1 MNSSDV
7 SQFIF
12 LYIRMIIE
20 CLVLKTMKKQ
30 EYFVMGVMS
39 GTSLDGIDL
48 AYIHFKKD
56 KKWSYNIICAQTVAY
71 DTEWETKLR
80 NGVEYATVQLECLNA
95 SYTQLLSEVIK
106 TFIEKNQLINIDAV
120 CSHGHTI
127 LHQPENKL
135 TLQIG
140 NLEILA
146 QLINQKVVCDFR
158 VQDVV
163 LGGQGAP
170 LVPIGDQLLFSEYT
184 YCVNLGGFSNI
195 STAINNE
202 RIAYDICPVNI
213 VLNHYVQKTGVS
225 YDDKGMMASSGEVCQ
240 LLLEKLNNINFYK
253 LPPPKSLGLEWVKL
267 MIIPLIDSYELSIK
281 DILRTFVEH
290 VAIQIGS
297 MLIKDK
303 SSVLFTGGGVYNLF
317 LMKRIREYSN
327 AEIIISSPE
336 LIEYK
341 EALIFGF
348 LGVLKLRNEI
358 NVLAS
363 VTGAEKNHSSGEIF
377 TI

>member
-12 LYIRMIIE
+12 LYIRMIIQ

-30 EYFVMGVMS
+30 EYFVLGVMS

-48 AYIHFKKD
+48 AYIHFIKED
-56 KKWSYNIICAQTVAY
+56 KWSYEIIKAETIAY
-71 DTEWETKLR
+71 DEAWETKLR
-80 NGVEYATVQLECLNA
+80 EGIEYSKIHLDDLNQ
-95 SYTQLLSEVIK
+95 SYTKLLAAIING
-106 TFIEKNQLINIDAV
+106 FIEKYQVKDIDAV

-140 NLEILA
+140 NLKEIA
-146 QLINQKVVCDFR
+146 QLINQNVVCDFR
-158 VQDVV
+158 VQDVQ

-170 LVPIGDQLLFSEYT
+170 LVPIGDQLLFSDYT

-195 STAINNE
+195 STALNNE

-213 VLNHYVQKTGVS
+213 VLNHYVQQLGVP
-225 YDDKGMMASSGEVCQ
+225 YDDKGIIAASGIVNQS
-240 LLLEKLNNINFYK
+240 LLEKLNSLSFYSQ
-253 LPPPKSLGLEWVKL
+253 LPPKSLGLEWVRS
-267 MIIPLIDSYELSIK
+267 MIFPLIDSFKLSVK
-281 DILRTFVEH
+281 DILRTFIEH

-297 MLIKDK
+297 VLIKDK

-317 LMKRIREYSN
+317 LMKRVVEYAVSEVVIPE
-327 AEIIISSPE
+327 AE

-348 LGVLKLRNEI
+348 LGVLKLREEV

-363 VTGAEKNHSSGEIF
+363 VTGVEEDHSSGNIF
-377 TI
+377 HV

>member
-20 CLVLKTMKKQ
+20 YLVLKTMKKQ

-56 KKWSYNIICAQTVAY
+56 KKWSYNIICAETVAY
-71 DTEWETKLR
+71 DTEWETELR
-80 NGVEYATVQLECLNA
+80 NGVEYTTVQLERLNV

-106 TFIEKNQLINIDAV
+106 IFIEKNQLKNIDAV

-158 VQDVV
+158 VQDVM

-213 VLNHYVQKTGVS
+213 VLNHYVQKAGVS
-225 YDDKGMMASSGEVCQ
+225 YDDKGIMASSGEVCK
-240 LLLEKLNNINFYK
+240 LLLEKLNDIKFYR

-290 VAIQIGS
+290 VAIQIGDV
-297 MLIKDK
+297 LTKEK

-317 LMKRIREYSN
+317 LMERIREYSN
-327 AEIIISSPE
+327 AEIIISSAE

-363 VTGAEKNHSSGEIF
+363 VTGAEKNHSSGKIF

>member
-56 KKWSYNIICAQTVAY
+56 KKWSYNIICAETVAY
-71 DTEWETKLR
+71 DTEWEIKLR

-158 VQDVV
+158 VQDVM

>member
-1 MNSSDV
+1 MD
-7 SQFIF
+7 
-12 LYIRMIIE
+12 
-20 CLVLKTMKKQ
+20 KQ
-30 EYFVMGVMS
+30 EYFVVGVMS
-39 GTSLDGIDL
+39 GTSLDGVDL
-48 AYIHFKKD
+48 AYVHFIKEE
-56 KKWSYNIICAQTVAY
+56 KWTYKIICAETVSYQAK
-71 DTEWETKLR
+71 WETKLR
-80 NGVEYATVQLECLNA
+80 NGVGYSEIQLEELNE
-95 SYTQLLSEVIK
+95 SYTKLLAEIINDFV
-106 TFIEKNQLINIDAV
+106 EKNRLDTIDAV

-140 NLEILA
+140 NLAALS
-146 QLINQKVVCDFR
+146 QLINQNVVCDFR
-158 VQDVV
+158 VQDVL

-195 STAINNE
+195 STALNNE

-213 VLNHYVQKTGVS
+213 VLNHYIQKTGVS
-225 YDDKGMMASSGEVCQ
+225 YDDKGMLASSGEVNQ
-240 LLLEKLNNINFYK
+240 LLLGKLNDLTFYK
-253 LPPPKSLGLEWVKL
+253 ESAPKSLGLEWVKS
-267 MIIPLIDSYELSIK
+267 MIFPLIDACQLSVK
-281 DILRTFVEH
+281 DVLRTFVEH

-297 MLIKDK
+297 VLTKDE
-303 SSVLFTGGGVYNLF
+303 SSVLVTGGGVYNVF
-317 LMKRIREYSN
+317 LMERIMFHSN
-327 AEIIISSPE
+327 SQIVIPDLE

-348 LGVLKLRNEI
+348 LGVLRLRCEV

-363 VTGAEKNHSSGEIF
+363 VTGAEKDHSSGKTF